1 MIQIKGNIKL
11 YSIILFL
18 PAFILAGC
26 QSNSKKKTTK
36 TLIKEL
42 PKEIK
47 TPKGMVW
54 IPGGIFEQ
62 GAISKDSYALAHEK
76 PSHKVALDGFFMDIT
91 EVTNAQFAQFVKE
104 TKYVTIAERQ
114 VDWEELKKQL
124 PQGTQKPADSILQ
137 PGTMT
142 FMKCHETPSNLED
155 YSQWWS
161 WTIGANWKHP
171 KGPETSIEGLENH
184 PVVQIA
190 YEDALAYCK
199 WSGRRLPTES
209 EWEYASRSNQDG
221 YIFFWGNNKDEL
233 SKYGNTWEGEFPV
246 SNTLIDGF
254 ERSAPVKSYQPN
266 SLGLYDMAGNVWEW
280 SSDWY
285 NADYYKEYKEAGDI
299 LKNPIGAERPHN
311 PRNPLAL
318 EKVIKGGSFLCNA
331 SYCASYRISSRMATT
346 ADSSLEHLGFRTVA
360 TIEMLKETKNKKDK

>member
-1 MIQIKGNIKL
+1 
-11 YSIILFL
+11 
-18 PAFILAGC
+18 
-26 QSNSKKKTTK
+26 
-36 TLIKEL
+36 
-42 PKEIK
+42 
-47 TPKGMVW
+47 
-54 IPGGIFEQ
+54 
-62 GAISKDSYALAHEK
+62 
-76 PSHKVALDGFFMDIT
+76 
-91 EVTNAQFAQFVKE
+91 
-104 TKYVTIAERQ
+104 
-114 VDWEELKKQL
+114 
-124 PQGTQKPADSILQ
+124 
-137 PGTMT
+137 
-142 FMKCHETPSNLED
+142 
-155 YSQWWS
+155 
-161 WTIGANWKHP
+161 
-171 KGPETSIEGLENH
+171 
-184 PVVQIA
+184 
-190 YEDALAYCK
+190 
-199 WSGRRLPTES
+199 
-209 EWEYASRSNQDG
+209 
-221 YIFFWGNNKDEL
+221 L